1 MHRFRKILY
10 VVEPAVAQ
18 EAALRRA
25 YTLAESS
32 QAELTLLA
40 VVPPVGEQLIEWPQG
55 VSAEGVQKAVLDERR
70 AAIEALVAAGPRSV
84 QPRIDVRC
92 GRDFIEI
99 IRSVLAEG
107 HDLVIKAAE
116 DPGWASRLFGSEDM
130 HLMRKCPCPV
140 WLLRADTT
148 GPYRTVL
155 AAIDV
160 ARGSQD
166 ATTAALNREI
176 LELAANLAIAESA
189 SLHLV
194 HAWDAPAESLLRTF
208 GSHPDDSLRYA
219 EGERERHR
227 AGLDE
232 ALAWLAVN
240 YGHEGARWLKPE
252 AHLLRGNP
260 RRVIPALAAEIAA
273 DVVVMGTVGRT
284 GVSGLLIGNTAEAIL
299 DQLACAVLALK
310 PAGFRT
316 PVTLEEQG

>member
-25 YTLAESS
+25 CALAEAN

-40 VVPPVGEQLIEWPQG
+40 VVPPVGEQVVEWPG
-55 VSAEGVQKAVLDERR
+55 GLTTEDVQAAVLAERR
-70 AAIEALVAAGPRSV
+70 AALESLAAADPASAQARIE
-84 QPRIDVRC
+84 VRC

-99 IRSVLAEG
+99 IRLVLSEG
-107 HDLVIKAAE
+107 HELVIKAAE

-130 HLMRKCPCPV
+130 HLLRKCPCPV
-140 WLLRADTT
+140 WLLRAD
-148 GPYRTVL
+148 GAVPYRKVL
-155 AAIDV
+155 AAVDV

-166 ATTAALNREI
+166 TTTAALNRQI
-176 LELAANLAIAESA
+176 LELAANLAIAETA
-189 SLHLV
+189 QLHLV

-208 GSHPDDSLRYA
+208 GSHVDDSLRYA
-219 EGERERHR
+219 EGERARHR

-232 ALAWLAVN
+232 ALAWLAAS
-240 YGHEGARWLKPE
+240 YGSEGTRWLEPE
-252 AHLLRGNP
+252 AHLIRGNP
-260 RRVIPALAAEIAA
+260 RRVIPALAAEIGA

-316 PVTLEEQG
+316 PVTLEA

>member
-18 EAALRRA
+18 ATALRRA
-25 YTLAESS
+25 AALAESS

-40 VVPPVGEQLIEWPQG
+40 VVPPVGEQVIEWPGG
-55 VSAEGVQKAVLDERR
+55 VSTEDVQATVLAARR
-70 AAIEALVAAGPRSV
+70 AEIEAMVAAHPTGV
-84 QPRIDVRC
+84 QPRIEVRC

-99 IRSVLAEG
+99 IRRVLAEG

-140 WLLRADTT
+140 WLLRAD
-148 GPYRTVL
+148 GAVPYRTVL

-160 ARGSQD
+160 ARGNQE

-189 SLHLV
+189 TLHLV
-194 HAWDAPAESLLRTF
+194 HVWDAPAESLLRTF

-227 AGLDE
+227 QGLDE
-232 ALAWLAVN
+232 AVAWLAAR
-240 YGHEGARWLKPE
+240 YGNEGTRWLKPQ

-260 RRVIPALAAEIAA
+260 RRAIPMLAAEVAA

-284 GVSGLLIGNTAEAIL
+284 GVSGLLIGNTAESIL
-299 DQLACAVLALK
+299 DQLGCAVLALK

-316 PVTLEEQG
+316 PVTLED